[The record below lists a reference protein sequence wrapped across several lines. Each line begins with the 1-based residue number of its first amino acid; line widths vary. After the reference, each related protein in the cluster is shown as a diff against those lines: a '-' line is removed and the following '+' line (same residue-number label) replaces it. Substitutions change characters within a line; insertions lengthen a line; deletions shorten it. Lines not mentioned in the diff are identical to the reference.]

1 MSGELIVKNNDSKKS
16 LLAFLI
22 TAAVVLAVMLPMA
35 RMLLTRAQTGLMTQ
49 IAIAVLVPVLIVVI
63 QPEMVKL
70 LSGGKDKNLVT
81 TIPWS
86 IQNRVLMLGDT
97 EIPMKTIKMV
107 HCWQKNSAWTIN
119 IETTGKNQV
128 FHSADGA
135 DAEDSIQSLYDLV
148 DALGYRS
155 QWKEV

>member
-1 MSGELIVKNNDSKKS
+1 MSGEVIVKNKSGSKGTLS
-16 LLAFLI
+16 FLV

-35 RMLLTRAQTGLMTQ
+35 RVLLTRIQTGLLTQ
-49 IAIAVLVPVLIVVI
+49 IGIAVLVPVLIVVLR
-63 QPEMVKL
+63 PEMEKL
-70 LSGGKDKNLVT
+70 FSGGKQEPVQ

-86 IQNRVLMLGDT
+86 IQNRILTLGET

-107 HCWQKNSAWTIN
+107 YCWQKNGRWTIN
-119 IETTGKNQV
+119 IETTGKNQLL
-128 FHSADGA
+128 HSAEGA
-135 DAEDSIQSLYDLV
+135 EAEDSIQSLYDLV

>member
-1 MSGELIVKNNDSKKS
+1 MSGELIVKNNDSKKN

-22 TAAVVLAVMLPMA
+22 TAVVVLAVMLPLA
-35 RMLLTRAQTGLMTQ
+35 RMLLTQ
-49 IAIAVLVPVLIVVI
+49 IAIAILVPVLIVVL
-63 QPEMVKL
+63 QPEMMKL
-70 LSGGKDKNLVT
+70 LSGGRKVT
-81 TIPWS
+81 STIPWS
-86 IQNRVLMLGDT
+86 VQNRVLMLGDA
-97 EIPMKTIKMV
+97 EIPMKSIKKV
-107 HCWQKNSAWTIN
+107 HCWQKNGTWTIN

-155 QWKEV
+155 QWREV

>member
-1 MSGELIVKNNDSKKS
+1 MSGELIVKNNDSKKN

-35 RMLLTRAQTGLMTQ
+35 RMLLTRAQTGMMTQ
-49 IAIAVLVPVLIVVI
+49 IAIAILVPVLIVVL
-63 QPEMVKL
+63 QPEMMKL
-70 LSGGKDKNLVT
+70 LSGGRKVT
-81 TIPWS
+81 STIPWS

>member
-1 MSGELIVKNNDSKKS
+1 MSGEVIVKNKSGSKGTLS
-16 LLAFLI
+16 FLV

-35 RMLLTRAQTGLMTQ
+35 RVLLTRIQTGLLTQ
-49 IAIAVLVPVLIVVI
+49 IGIAVLVPVLIVVLR
-63 QPEMVKL
+63 PEMEKL
-70 LSGGKDKNLVT
+70 FSGGKQEPVQ

-86 IQNRVLMLGDT
+86 IQNRILTLGET

-107 HCWQKNSAWTIN
+107 YCWEKNGRWTIN
-119 IETTGKNQV
+119 IETTGKNQLL
-128 FHSADGA
+128 HSAEGA
-135 DAEDSIQSLYDLV
+135 EAEDSIQSLYELV